1 MLEYCLLNHGF
12 DSFFA
17 GMQPVIGRVVDTL
30 KKKAADVLA
39 A

>member
-1 MLEYCLLNHGF
+1 MLEYCLFNHGF

-17 GMQPVIGRVVDTL
+17 GLQPVGWRVVDTL